1 MKFRLFLLT
10 LSAMLFT
17 MVSAQIE
24 SGKVYRI
31 KNAKYSTYAQ
41 EDINSHTVVCDKK
54 NSAKYNQLWQ
64 LNEQDGKYS
73 LRNVQTGWY
82 LQPQESMEISFYT
95 LSGDEFFFTVAK
107 NEKFTNYYNIGSAIK
122 KELYMS
128 CSTTGKVV
136 PYFKATTESSVTSTE
151 WSFEEVEVTQEEID
165 AARDE
170 YNGFLNLK
178 QNKQALY
185 KQFSKIFKDKIC
197 SELLDAY
204 AAMTDEQM
212 REALAGFPVQLINI
226 ALKVKNNNW
235 AEYEKEFRVAQY
247 TPYSKALD
255 WAGYMRTNAY
265 SELNSP
271 TGITCKQGDALLIF
285 VDQQV
290 YLPAVLTLNEVK
302 GSNAMSS
309 TSTYLYEGLNVVT
322 ASHDCTL
329 FITYQVETSRDESS
343 KKIDDFSKVGIHI
356 QGGTLNGYFDK
367 SRHTN
372 EDWVKMLNTIMKN
385 EIVNVKGDYT
395 LFHMHRDK
403 VVPVCPDNIYESISG
418 WDTIVRWEL
427 ELMGGMPY
435 RDRWNNLMLCCDG
448 EGSYMFATA
457 YYTYY
462 EYSTLPDIL
471 PWEKVRNNPGYVWG
485 PAHEIGH
492 MNQGA
497 INIVSCTE
505 VSNNLFANMV
515 VQKLGKTT
523 TRGMKVEQCITDWT
537 NKVPFPLRSEVFSK
551 TRMYYQLY
559 MYFHEAGHD
568 TTFYPRLFE
577 YLRETQLSGTSSV
590 NAKFNQLRFA
600 EACCEIAQMDMS
612 EFFDAWGF
620 FEPMNNAHVGD
631 YGDYYVFLTEEDA
644 EASRARMQ
652 KYEKKCGHLMFLD
665 DRVKPSKRGDGVD
678 GYRLD
683 WNSEVPVGTAGDVGQ
698 WEDYI
703 DHSVK
708 AEGYVFNIT
717 SRNVTIVANEGA
729 RGAVGFKAYDKD
741 GKMVAWSN
749 KYKFTLPTGYTA
761 NNVTIVAAQA
771 DGTNYVIPTYAYGNE
786 EQQLAALQ
794 TSMSRAKTYL
804 DMSSDDDRYAGYYT
818 AEATATL
825 REIYDAAALAIAN
838 KDQSTHTYGEWS
850 IMMDEETDKL
860 LAMENAYIDI
870 DTESYYTMYNV
881 FSKTNG
887 LTEKN
892 GKLVTTKVG
901 ETPDSDPGKQWRF
914 TAVNGGYIIESGNGN
929 YITAITEGTQI
940 TTSPD
945 KSNAAVFTKERLT
958 SGAFSFAAK
967 NNAGIAIGYQSS
979 NRTVVGYATG
989 KNQSRWTLL
998 KVVNETGINDIEQ
1011 ETQEDIIYDLTGR
1024 KVETP
1029 TRGIYIING
1038 KKTIIK

>member
-1 MKFRLFLLT
+1 MKIRLFLLT

-31 KNAKYSTYAQ
+31 KNAKYNTYLQ
-41 EDINSHTVVCDKK
+41 EDIDLHKMICDRKDNSR
-54 NSAKYNQLWQ
+54 YNQLWEV
-64 LNEQDGKYS
+64 NEKDGKYS
-73 LRNVQTGWY
+73 LRNVFTGWY
-82 LQPQESMEISFYT
+82 LQPQENFEINFYT
-95 LSGDEFFFTVAK
+95 YQEEEFFFTITN
-107 NEKFTNYYNIGSAIK
+107 NEKFTNYYNIGFENED
-122 KELYMS
+122 ELYMS
-128 CSTTGKVV
+128 CSTTSNVI
-136 PYFKATTESSVTSTE
+136 PWFKATTETSVTASE
-151 WSFEEVEVTQEEID
+151 WSFDEVEISKEEIEGL
-165 AARDE
+165 RKE
-170 YNGFLNLK
+170 YMGLIYLK

-185 KQFSKIFKDKIC
+185 KQFSRIFKDAEC
-197 SELLDAY
+197 SELLDTY
-204 AAMTDEQM
+204 AAMTDDQL
-212 REALAGFPVQLINI
+212 RTALEGFPVQLINI
-226 ALKVKNNNW
+226 ALKVKNNSW
-235 AEYEKEFRVAQY
+235 SEYEKEFRVAQY
-247 TPYSKALD
+247 EAYSKAVD
-255 WAGYMRTNAY
+255 WANYMRTNPY
-265 SELNSP
+265 SQLNSP
-271 TGITCKQGDALLIF
+271 TGITCKKGDVLLVF

-290 YLPAVLTLNEVK
+290 YLPTQLKLEEVT
-302 GSNAMSS
+302 GSNAFSS
-309 TSTYLYEGLNVVT
+309 TSNFLYQGLNVIT

-329 FITYQVETSRDESS
+329 FVTYTVETSRSETSERIEDFP
-343 KKIDDFSKVGIHI
+343 KIGIHI

-372 EDWVKMLNTIMKN
+372 EDWVKMLGTIMKN
-385 EIVNVKGDYT
+385 EIVDVKGDYT
-395 LFHMHRDK
+395 LFHMHRDR
-403 VVPVCPDNIYESISG
+403 VASICPDNIYESISG

-427 ELMGGMPY
+427 ELMGAMPY
-435 RDRWNNLMLCCDG
+435 RDRWNNLMMCCDG
-448 EGSYMFATA
+448 EGSYMFATW

-577 YLRETQLSGTSSV
+577 YLRETPISGTSSV
-590 NAKFNQLRFA
+590 NGKYNQLRFA
-600 EACCEIAQMDMS
+600 EACCEVAQMDMS

-620 FEPMNNAHVGD
+620 FEPMNNEYVGD
-631 YGDYYVFLTEEDA
+631 YGDYYVFLTQEEAD
-644 EASRARMQ
+644 ASRARMQ

-729 RGAVGFKAYDKD
+729 RGAVGFKAYDKE
-741 GKMVAWSN
+741 GKMIAWSN

-771 DGTNYVIPTYAYGNE
+771 DGTNYEIPTYAYGNE
-786 EQQLAALQ
+786 EQQLTALQ

-804 DMSSDDDRYAGYYT
+804 DMSSDDDRYAGYYK

-825 REIYDAAALAIAN
+825 QELYDGAALAIEN
-838 KDQSTHTYGEWS
+838 KDQGTHTYGEWS
-850 IMMDEETDKL
+850 IMIDEETDNL
-860 LAMENAYIDI
+860 LAKENVYIDI
-870 DTESYYTMYNV
+870 DTESYYTLYSA
-881 FSKTNG
+881 FSKSNG

-892 GKLVTTKVG
+892 GKLVATKAS

-940 TTSPD
+940 TTSASR
-945 KSNAAVFTKERLT
+945 SNAAVFTKERLT

-967 NNAGIAIGYQSS
+967 DNANIAIGYQSS
-979 NRTVVGYATG
+979 NRTAVGYVTG
-989 KNQSRWTLL
+989 KNQSRWILL
-998 KVVNETGINDIEQ
+998 KVVAETGIGDIE
-1011 ETQEDIIYDLTGR
+1011 EATQEDIIYDLVGR
-1024 KVETP
+1024 RVDNP